1 MIKSETE
8 VECDK
13 LYMRRYNTLQGRV
26 CVCVCVCVCVDDL
39 CIVGHLAASLV
50 SIH

>member
-13 LYMRRYNTLQGRV
+13 LYMRRYNTLRGR
-26 CVCVCVCVCVDDL
+26 VCVCVCVCVDDL
-39 CIVGHLAASLV
+39 CIIGHLAASLV
-50 SIH
+50 LIY